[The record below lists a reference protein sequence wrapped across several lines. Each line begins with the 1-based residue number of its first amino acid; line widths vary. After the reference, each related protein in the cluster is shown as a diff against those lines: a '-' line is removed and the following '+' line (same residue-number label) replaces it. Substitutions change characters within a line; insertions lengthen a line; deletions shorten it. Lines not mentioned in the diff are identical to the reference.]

1 MSVSRPWGVAAVVL
15 LLAGSVGS
23 TSRARAL
30 PPIGAQLSSRS
41 PVVPRPP
48 VRLPEARRVD
58 ASPSRIAPTAPD
70 DAQCP
75 QWWGLA
81 LSVGWRADDMRS
93 LDVVLHR
100 ESRCDP
106 SVWNEKDPMGGS
118 RGLAQVNGSW
128 TRWLREKGV
137 LDVKEDLFE
146 PRVNLIAALE
156 IYRYGVDRYG
166 FGWGPWGY
174 RYVEPY
180 RG

>member
-1 MSVSRPWGVAAVVL
+1 MTDAP
-15 LLAGSVGS
+15 
-23 TSRARAL
+23 
-30 PPIGAQLSSRS
+30 QSSRS

-48 VRLPEARRVD
+48 VRLPGDRAAESPRYGS
-58 ASPSRIAPTAPD
+58 ASSAPD

-81 LSVGWRADDMRS
+81 LSVGWSVADMRS

-128 TRWLREKGV
+128 TRWLRERGV
-137 LDVKEDLFE
+137 LNVKEDLFE
-146 PRVNLIAALE
+146 PQVNLIAALE

>member
-1 MSVSRPWGVAAVVL
+1 MSVRRPWGVAAAVL
-15 LLAGSVGS
+15 LLAGSLGV
-23 TSRARAL
+23 TPRAEAL
-30 PPIGAQLSSRS
+30 RTTDAPPSSRS

-48 VRLPEARRVD
+48 VRLLEDRAAESPRYD
-58 ASPSRIAPTAPD
+58 IASIAPD

-81 LSVGWRADDMRS
+81 LSVGWSVADMRS

-106 SVWNEKDPMGGS
+106 SVWNERDPMGGS

-128 TRWLREKGV
+128 TRWLRERGV